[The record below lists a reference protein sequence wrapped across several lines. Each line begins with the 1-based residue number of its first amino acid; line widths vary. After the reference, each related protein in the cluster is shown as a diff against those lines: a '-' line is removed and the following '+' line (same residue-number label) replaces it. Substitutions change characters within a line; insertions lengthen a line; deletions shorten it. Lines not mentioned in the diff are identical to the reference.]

1 MKHTPSSRKGERTV
15 GILAYGSLGDDPG
28 EEIGPLVVE
37 KIEGVETPFWVEFV
51 RQSRTRGGAPT
62 LVPVSEGGAAV
73 SASILVLQNS
83 ISGSEAADMLWRR
96 ETRREGSGE
105 RYKPSSEP
113 GTNDV
118 LVRHLEDFE
127 GLDVVLYVEIGA
139 NIPDLNP
146 RKLAELA
153 IRSVRS
159 DAGKISRDGI
169 AYLIGTKKNGVTTPL
184 MPEYEGEILRLT
196 GADTLERAREMLT
209 G

>member
-1 MKHTPSSRKGERTV
+1 MKHTLSSRKGER
-15 GILAYGSLGDDPG
+15 GIGVLAYGSLKDDPG
-28 EEIGPLVVE
+28 EEIGPLVVSRIGGI
-37 KIEGVETPFWVEFV
+37 KTPFRVEFA

-62 LVPVSEGGAAV
+62 LVPVSEGGATV
-73 SASILVLQNS
+73 DASILVLQNS

-96 ETRREGSGE
+96 ETRWEGSGE
-105 RYKPSSEP
+105 RYKPPSEP
-113 GTNDV
+113 GTDDV
-118 LVRHLEDFE
+118 LVRRLEGFE

-153 IRSVRS
+153 ILSAKS
-159 DAGKISRDGI
+159 DAGKKEKDGI
-169 AYLIGTKKNGVTTPL
+169 IYLMDAKRNGVETPL

-196 GADTLERAREMLT
+196 GADMLERAREMLT